1 MFLFFSSSPN
11 TTVLSHASWHT
22 PFLFDWQARRLTG
35 KTWSHC
41 ISFTFINIHFV
52 SVWFLYISI
61 GLAIR
66 EFAKY
71 CLANLYIYIV
81 TFVFLRVA
89 YCQGTWVCS
98 REHPSSSQLYQ
109 RAYRKRA
116 REARRTGWGGSFQF
130 SVSMVTSF
138 CPASICVSGVE
149 QRETE
154 QRKKDCGGMKGKQR
168 MKSIYRTREEKR
180 EESEKEHGADN
191 GVHGDLVRD

>member
-1 MFLFFSSSPN
+1 MLHIAKARGYAPENIPPVPN
-11 TTVLSHASWHT
+11 YTRGPIGRGH
-22 PFLFDWQARRLTG
+22 G
-35 KTWSHC
+35 KQD
-41 ISFTFINIHFV
+41 
-52 SVWFLYISI
+52 
-61 GLAIR
+61 GL
-66 EFAKY
+66 
-71 CLANLYIYIV
+71 
-81 TFVFLRVA
+81 
-89 YCQGTWVCS
+89 G
-98 REHPSSSQLYQ
+98 
-109 RAYRKRA
+109 
-116 REARRTGWGGSFQF
+116 GGGSFQF